1 MLMTNLN
8 LKSLLVALVCCL
20 FNLSASAQEDSAYDL
35 PEPELNISALTVVAE
50 KAVAITQM
58 VNDAYKANEVSV
70 DLSGA
75 AELLGTT
82 DETLEGAID
91 QILYGVNGDS
101 LTNDYTAGAPGF
113 WFNCLGTEETPTDE
127 CVVGSWGGDGCAFFA
142 EAFAYDVESKTLT
155 ANLGMFPGQAESV
168 RYADVY
174 LVVGSKAVKV
184 RLTLT
189 IVPRPTVDLPEPEL
203 QVSKLTVVAEKEFAI
218 TQIANNVYKADQVI
232 VDLGGV
238 AELLGTTDEILEV
251 AIDQILYGVKADW
264 EFADQKADSLTNAFT
279 AGAPGFW
286 FNRLGDGE
294 SYVTDEC
301 VVGNYGGTGCAFFA
315 EAFEYDAANN
325 TLTANLGMF
334 PGLTEVTRYAD
345 VYLVVGNKAAKVRL
359 TLTVEPIPTLPLAQM
374 TKVGETTVEVQRAA
388 ELGYGASTFHVD
400 ADAIAA
406 LLECDPDDLE
416 MMLLASDEENL
427 QNWGD
432 TDGWM
437 TETGTATNW
446 GNNSALCIKYQS
458 ADNTAGNYGNFW
470 MCTFPGGVEDGAV
483 YTTPVYLKYQNS
495 YYVVTIVTTI
505 KDQEINPDDYV
516 SVAERNIAIK
526 ANNLGEYEIPSKASI
541 PLNDL
546 ETLLGTTS
554 PTLYGQKKTEDGF
567 SYSNSYTCDPAPG
580 FWMTN
585 DGYTS
590 TWGSANTDWGVTYAS
605 NGTFTFWQMPN
616 QLVVGQVYAG
626 TVYLRND
633 ETGKMITVNL
643 SVTCTDEYIAPDVK
657 LEQVGSESVAVG
669 METVNNAT
677 SGELELDLTKMIEA
691 LELSADEDDLYDFFS
706 SGSKCLVGENA
717 SGEWAAP
724 TSIEDGQYF
733 DVQGKVVADIN
744 DYNFQV
750 YLEYN
755 GGETAMLYVDGVD
768 PVAEG
773 EAVTLKIGFV
783 NGNNVYAFYVTL
795 MNEEDLTGI
804 STAKVT
810 NADGQIYDLSGRK
823 VVKAQKGVYIQNGK
837 KFVVK

>member
-20 FNLSASAQEDSAYDL
+20 FSLSASAQFKASGTMLRDGGAVLEF
-35 PEPELNISALTVVAE
+35 NLTEVA
-50 KAVAITQM
+50 TQ
-58 VNDAYKANEVSV
+58 
-70 DLSGA
+70 
-75 AELLGTT
+75 LGTDT
-82 DETLEGAID
+82 ATIVNALVEGAVNRDETKMFLLQDAEDPTVLYDTYTAIGFGFWMTTESKPINWGVEGFAWYTQLEVDAEEDG
-91 QILYGVNGDS
+91 LYLFVGNNGD
-101 LTNDYTAGAPGF
+101 
-113 WFNCLGTEETPTDE
+113 
-127 CVVGSWGGDGCAFFA
+127 
-142 EAFAYDVESKTLT
+142 
-155 ANLGMFPGQAESV
+155 
-168 RYADVY
+168 
-174 LVVGSKAVKV
+174 AVKV
-184 RLTLT
+184 DDVLKATFVLKYNDKEATFAIDMT
-189 IVPRPTVDLPEPEL
+189 IIAPPTFDLPEPEL
-203 QVSKLTVVAEKEFAI
+203 QISKLTVVAEKEFAI
-218 TQIANNVYKADQVI
+218 TQIANNVYKADQVT
-232 VDLGGV
+232 VDLTGV
-238 AELLGTTDEILEV
+238 AELLGTTDETLAG
-251 AIDQILYGVKADW
+251 AIGEIVYGVKAGW

-279 AGAPGFW
+279 AGALGFW

-301 VVGNYGGTGCAFFA
+301 VVGDWGGSGCAFFA
-315 EAFEYDAANN
+315 EAFAYNAESK
-325 TLTANLGMF
+325 TLTASLGMF
-334 PGLTEVTRYAD
+334 PGVTEVTRYAD
-345 VYLVVGNKAAKVRL
+345 IYLVVGNKAAKVRL
-359 TLTVEPIPTLPLAQM
+359 TLTVEPVPTLPLSQM
-374 TKVGETTVEVQRAA
+374 TKVGEETVELERTPTA
-388 ELGYGASTFHVD
+388 GYTPGYFSVD
-400 ADAIAA
+400 ADAIAEKLGCEPA
-406 LLECDPDDLE
+406 DLE
-416 MMLLASDEENL
+416 MVLLASDEESL
-427 QNWGD
+427 QNWGE

-446 GNNSALCIKYQS
+446 GNGNVICIKYPS
-458 ADNTAGNYGNFW
+458 GLNADGSYGNFE
-470 MCTFPGGVEDGAV
+470 MCQEAALENGAV
-483 YTTPVYLKYQNS
+483 YTTPIYLKYQNS
-495 YYVVTIVTTI
+495 YYVLTVVTTI
-505 KDQEINPDDYV
+505 KGKEFNPDDFD
-516 SVAERNIAIK
+516 SVAERNLSIK
-526 ANNLGEYEIPSKASI
+526 ANNLSVYEIPSKVSI

-567 SYSNSYTCDPAPG
+567 SYSDEYSCDPKPG
-580 FWMTN
+580 FWMSN
-585 DGYTS
+585 DGYVS
-590 TWGSANTDWGVTYAS
+590 TWNSANTDWGVTYAS
-605 NGTFTFWQMPN
+605 GVFTFWQMPDK
-616 QLVVGQVYAG
+616 LVVGQVYAG

-669 METVNNAT
+669 METVNDAT

-724 TSIEDGQYF
+724 MSIEEGQYF

-744 DYNFQV
+744 DQNFYV

-773 EAVTLKIGFV
+773 EAVMLKIGFV

>member
-20 FNLSASAQEDSAYDL
+20 FSLSASAQFKASGTML
-35 PEPELNISALTVVAE
+35 PEVYDGLFTFDLTEVA
-50 KAVAITQM
+50 TQ
-58 VNDAYKANEVSV
+58 
-70 DLSGA
+70 
-75 AELLGTT
+75 LGTDAAT
-82 DETLEGAID
+82 LAAALEEGAVNRDETKMFFLQDAEDPTVLYDTYTANGYGFWMTAEPKPINWGVEGFVWFTELAVDADENELYLAVGNNGDVNVDDVLKATFVLKYNDKEATFAID
-91 QILYGVNGDS
+91 MTII
-101 LTNDYTAGAPGF
+101 AP
-113 WFNCLGTEETPTDE
+113 PT
-127 CVVGSWGGDGCAFFA
+127 F
-142 EAFAYDVESKTLT
+142 
-155 ANLGMFPGQAESV
+155 
-168 RYADVY
+168 
-174 LVVGSKAVKV
+174 
-184 RLTLT
+184 
-189 IVPRPTVDLPEPEL
+189 DLPEPEL
-203 QVSKLTVVAEKEFAI
+203 QISKLTVVAEKEFAI
-218 TQIANNVYKADQVI
+218 TQIANNVYKADQVT
-232 VDLGGV
+232 VDLTGV
-238 AELLGTTDEILEV
+238 AELLGTTDETLAG
-251 AIDQILYGVKADW
+251 AIAKIVYGVKADW

-301 VVGNYGGTGCAFFA
+301 VVGYYGGTGCSFFA
-315 EAFEYDAANN
+315 EAFAYNAESK
-325 TLTANLGMF
+325 TLTASLGMF
-334 PGLTEVTRYAD
+334 PGVTEVTRYAD

-458 ADNTAGNYGNFW
+458 DDNTDGNYGNFW